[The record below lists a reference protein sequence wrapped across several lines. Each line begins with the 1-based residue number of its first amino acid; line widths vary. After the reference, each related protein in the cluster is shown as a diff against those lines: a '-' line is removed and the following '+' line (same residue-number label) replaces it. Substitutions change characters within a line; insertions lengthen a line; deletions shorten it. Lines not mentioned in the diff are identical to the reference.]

1 MKLSKYVKQ
10 NLIFFILAPIF
21 MLTEVVGEVFL
32 PKLTT
37 IMLNNGLD
45 TEQWGP
51 FVFAGKEYS
60 GMELVLMVG
69 GAMVC
74 LALIMMI
81 GGVSGSY
88 FATRAGTGF
97 AADLRHDAFYKIQE
111 YSFKNIDSFSAGS
124 LVTRLTNDV
133 TVLQNI
139 IRMSLIM
146 LLRAPGMMIGAMIM
160 ARTINT
166 SLSLVIFIVMPV
178 MIVVIVFM
186 MRAAFPRFNVMQ
198 AKIDKLNSAIREN
211 LTNVRVVKSL
221 VREDYEVKKF
231 DEANSDLMN
240 NSLRAFNLMV
250 FVSPLMSLF
259 MNGTTMAVVFVAGS
273 QILVGQMPAGD
284 LTAFITYIMQ
294 ILFALMM
301 TSIII
306 LNSSR
311 AIASA
316 KRLSEVLNA
325 KIDLKDTPDC
335 KPGLKVELG
344 DIEFRDV
351 DFSYYGTAEREVLHD
366 ISLKIEHGETVG
378 IIGSTGSGKTS
389 LVQLLPRL
397 YDATK
402 GEVLVDGK
410 DVKEYTLENLRNSVA
425 VVLQK
430 NVLFSGTIEENL
442 RWGNKDVS
450 FEELKAAAEDA
461 QAAGFIESFP
471 EGYNTMLGQGGVNVS
486 GGQKQRLCIARALL
500 KNPKILILD
509 DSTSAVDTATE
520 AKINKALRERF
531 KNTTKI
537 VIAQRISS
545 VINADKIVV
554 LDEGRIVGL
563 GTHDELIESC
573 EEYKEIYYSQ
583 RDKEEKKA

>member
-10 NLIFFILAPIF
+10 NLVFFILAPIF

-32 PKLTT
+32 PKMTT
-37 IMLNNGLD
+37 IMLNHGLD
-45 TEQWGP
+45 PAMNGP
-51 FVFAGKEYS
+51 FKFLGREYT
-60 GMELVLMVG
+60 GMELVLAMGGCMV
-69 GAMVC
+69 A
-74 LALIMMI
+74 LAFIMMI
-81 GGVSGSY
+81 GGVCGNY
-88 FATRAGTGF
+88 FSTRAGTGF

-160 ARTINT
+160 ARSINT

-198 AKIDKLNSAIREN
+198 TKIDRINSAIREN

-221 VREDYEVKKF
+221 VREDYEIKKF
-231 DEANSDLMN
+231 DEANTDLMD

-250 FVSPLMSLF
+250 LVSPLMSLF
-259 MNGTTMAVVFVAGS
+259 MNGTTMTVVFVAGK
-273 QILVGQMPAGD
+273 QILVGDMPAGD

-294 ILFALMM
+294 ILFSLMM

-311 AIASA
+311 ALASA
-316 KRLSEVLNA
+316 KRLKEVLNA
-325 KIDLKDTPDC
+325 DVDIRDVPECDKE
-335 KPGLKVELG
+335 LKVENG
-344 DIEFRDV
+344 SIEFRDV

-366 ISLKIEHGETVG
+366 ITLKIGAGETVG

-402 GEVLVDGK
+402 GEVLVDGRNVK
-410 DVKEYTLENLRNSVA
+410 DYTLENLRNSVA

-442 RWGNKDVS
+442 RWGNENVGTA
-450 FEELKAAAEDA
+450 ELKAAAEDA

-471 EGYNTMLGQGGVNVS
+471 EGYATMLGQGGVNVS

-500 KNPKILILD
+500 KKPKILILD

-531 KNTTKI
+531 ANTTKLI
-537 VIAQRISS
+537 IAQRISS
-545 VINADKIVV
+545 VIAADKIVV

-563 GTHDELIESC
+563 GTHDELMENC